1 MADNV
6 IKLKVDSAEYEAKLK
21 RATSGLTHLEES
33 LRKSGKTFADVDKAQ
48 LKYIQELGK
57 METVSKTAVGRVNE
71 LNNTYKEL
79 AIQYNNLSEAE
90 KKAASGQAMAKSLEE
105 IKKRAQEA
113 KKELE
118 DVNKELQGNT
128 SVAAPQQASVNP
140 FASYTSK
147 FTKANLYAYGVEK
160 GVEALTSMIQ
170 HTKQLIEESSVLA
183 REAEGIQ
190 QAYERL
196 NRPDLLDKLRQ
207 ATHGTVSDLE
217 LMKQA
222 VKFKDFNLDIDS
234 MGSMLAFAQQ
244 KAKDT
249 GESIDYMVNSITTGL
264 GRKSLMILDNLGLSA
279 ADIKDRMEETG
290 DMTIAVADIINDRMK
305 DVGDYYQTTS
315 DRIAASNAIIENS
328 MLKLGNQVQSTM
340 GMTTDEIYNAFE
352 IGFIATLTDTVKG
365 IGVVIG
371 KVEDMGKAIGIT
383 DQSIKDMG
391 LSMEEINKPFSE
403 NPPFVKTLKAIA
415 EAAKFVAS
423 PLAVIADLQERIA
436 GPTKEDPNEKRAQNT
451 AHSIIGS
458 INRSGDKTGEY
469 SKWAARLND
478 HLERATRAG
487 NEEAVKYIQRVQQ
500 LVEEAMDRTFERMGT
515 GKKAGTSG
523 LDKTAEAIKKINKE
537 IEEVKKKAA
546 DAAIAGDDEGVKKYN
561 QELSQLQARLK
572 ALGVDTSKTSK
583 QVVYAKNSIGAL
595 TKELQNLQK
604 AQQNATSNSAWKEYE
619 KQITAVKNQIK
630 ELKGELNN
638 IEGGSM
644 VEMKGVGIADWYLKD
659 AKKHKEIPTRESII
673 AYGTS
678 QISSFK
684 GYQGEDKKEVSLTK
698 ELGQIT
704 SGVSGIFSGIESLGV
719 ELPEGLKDVMS
730 GIQGVIS
737 ILTGISTIIS
747 AIEAINAADAIIP
760 FANGGIVGMAA
771 NGMLVGNHMSG
782 DNLRLPVIGGGMIG
796 VNDGELILNRAQ
808 QGVIANVLQQEQRGG
823 GNGMARVSGEQI
835 WLILNAY
842 TRRTGQG
849 EIVTWK

>member
-1 MADNV
+1 
-6 IKLKVDSAEYEAKLK
+6 
-21 RATSGLTHLEES
+21 
-33 LRKSGKTFADVDKAQ
+33 
-48 LKYIQELGK
+48 
-57 METVSKTAVGRVNE
+57 
-71 LNNTYKEL
+71 
-79 AIQYNNLSEAE
+79 
-90 KKAASGQAMAKSLEE
+90 MAKSALELAVETGKWDAGLKKAKSALDSFTDSQGGLQQALAKDSDKIQKFVKMIGQTVSTAKTAKGQMNDYKASIEQLTMQYNRMTDAQKKSIGQDYLNAIEQLKQKYQSVNEE
-105 IKKRAQEA
+105 IQAMNRSLNQTANI
-113 KKELE
+113 
-118 DVNKELQGNT
+118 NKQVVDT
-128 SVAAPQQASVNP
+128 KTASP
-140 FASYTSK
+140 FDSIASK

-160 GVEALTSMIQ
+160 GVEALTSMIE
-170 HTKQLIEESSVLA
+170 HTKQLIDESSRLA

-190 QAYERL
+190 QAYDRL

-249 GESIDYMVNSITTGL
+249 GESIDYMVDSITTGL

-315 DRIAASNAIIENS
+315 DRIAASNAVIENS

-383 DQSIKDMG
+383 EQTIKSMG
-391 LSMEEINKPFSE
+391 VSMDEINKPFSE
-403 NPPFVKTLKAIA
+403 NPPFVKMLKAIG
-415 EAAKFVAS
+415 ETAKFIIS
-423 PLAVIADLQERIA
+423 PLAAIADLQDKIA
-436 GPTKEDPNEKRAQNT
+436 GSEGEDPNEKRAQNT

-500 LVEEAMDRTFERMGT
+500 LVEEAMDRTFEKMGT
-515 GKKAGTSG
+515 DKKAGTSG
-523 LDKTAEAIKKINKE
+523 LNKTAEAIKEINEE
-537 IEEVKKKAA
+537 IKKVKKKAA
-546 DAAIAGDDEGVKKYN
+546 DAAIVGDDDAVKRYN
-561 QELSQLQARLK
+561 QQLSQLKARLE
-572 ALGVDTSKTSK
+572 ALGVDTSKTK
-583 QVVYAKNSIGAL
+583 KKIVYTKESVGAL
-595 TKELQNLQK
+595 TQELQKLQK
-604 AQQNATSNSAWKEYE
+604 AQQNATTNSVWKEYE
-619 KQITAVKNQIK
+619 KQIKAVKNQIK

-644 VEMKGVGIADWYLKD
+644 VKMKGVDIAKWYLKD
-659 AKKHKEIPTRESII
+659 AEKRKEIPTRESLI

-678 QISSFK
+678 QIRNFK
-684 GYQGEDKKEVSLTK
+684 GYQPNKNEVNLTK
-698 ELGQIT
+698 ELAQIT
-704 SGVSGIFSGIESLGV
+704 SGVSGIFSGIEGLGV
-719 ELPEGLKDVMS
+719 ELPQGLKDVMG

-737 ILTGISTIIS
+737 ILTGISTIVS
-747 AIEAINAADAIIP
+747 AIQAINAADALIP
-760 FANGGIVGMAA
+760 FARGGIVPHAA
-771 NGMLVGNHMSG
+771 NGYFVPGNNFSG
-782 DNLRLPVIGGGMIG
+782 DVTPIMANA
-796 VNDGELILNRAQ
+796 GELILNKSSQNNLASF
-808 QGVIANVLQQEQRGG
+808 IQEAEGRGRS
-823 GNGMARVSGEQI
+823 GNGLARVSGEQI
-835 WLILNAY
+835 WIALNAY
-842 TRRTGQG
+842 TKRTGQG
-849 EIVTWK
+849 EIVTWKD